1 MSRSKALQ
9 RQEHILNLLARD
21 GAIEAESVAARF
33 GVSIWTVRRDLNALA
48 AQGALERRYGGA
60 RRMDGSDA
68 APWDEGPPQPLET
81 TNLEAKRRIGRAAA
95 RLVHVGSHI
104 VLSGGTT
111 TLEAARALRALGYR
125 GEVVTNAL
133 DIAQELVE
141 APEIKVVCT
150 GGDVQ
155 RRYHTLAGAVTER
168 MLRHHFFDVAL
179 IGISGIALREGITV
193 ISQVEAASLSMMVEH
208 SRRVILLADHSK
220 FGCVAF
226 ASLELNAAEA
236 TLVTDAPLA
245 VEYRRHFAQ
254 QGVQV
259 VVAPA

>member
-9 RQEHILNLLARD
+9 RQEYILHLLARD
-21 GAIEAESVAARF
+21 GAIEAEGVAAHF
-33 GVSIWTVRRDLNALA
+33 GVSIWTIRRDMNTLA

-60 RRMDGSDA
+60 LRVDGHEISAWGD
-68 APWDEGPPQPLET
+68 GLPQPREPP
-81 TNLEAKRRIGRAAA
+81 NLEAKQRIGRAAA
-95 RLVHVGSHI
+95 RLVHSGNHI

-111 TLEAARALRALGYR
+111 TLEAARALRSLGYS

-133 DIAQELVE
+133 DIAQELAE

-155 RRYHTLAGAVTER
+155 RRYHTLAGSVTER

-193 ISQVEAASLSMMVEH
+193 ISQVEAATLSLMIEH

-220 FGCVAF
+220 FGRVAF
-226 ASLELNAAEA
+226 ASLELNASEA
-236 TLVTDAPLA
+236 TLVTDAPLVA
-245 VEYRRHFAQ
+245 EYRRHFAQ